1 MVESELSEQSKNQ
14 VMIQNFNSIM
24 YKNIRAYWEQEMRQ
38 GTYLPDYSSKYIC
51 QQTLREIKE
60 GKILKMP

>member
-24 YKNIRAYWEQEMRQ
+24 YKNIRAYWE
-38 GTYLPDYSSKYIC
+38 
-51 QQTLREIKE
+51 
-60 GKILKMP
+60 